1 MRCAATQRWRAPSSA
16 SEGDGQHPPG
26 APDIS
31 QTHLPDPVQE
41 GAAPTTSPVDL
52 LSLNAA
58 ELREWL
64 GAQGEPDY
72 RTQQL
77 LDAIYHQLAPDFGQ
91 MHALP
96 AVLRERLAE
105 RARIASP
112 QTRAL
117 VAAKDGRTRKL
128 LLELLDGR
136 LIETVLMLYPPSP
149 EGRARATVCVS
160 TQAGCAYGC
169 TFCAT
174 GQMGFERHLTAGEI
188 VAQVLYFAR
197 ELRDHPWVAPDGS
210 QLDHVTNLVFMG
222 MGEPLHNYDST
233 LKALRILNMPEGLRI
248 GARHMTV
255 STVGLVP
262 GILRLAEEPLQV
274 NLAISLHAPNNA
286 MRLRTMPVTRKYP
299 IEQVLEATQVYAAT
313 TGRQVTFEYVLLS
326 GVNDADAHA
335 YELARLLAPLKQL
348 GHVNLIPVNKTS
360 AGYHPPTGERVRA
373 FREALRAGGVSS
385 SVRAERGDDIAAA
398 CGQLRTRE
406 DRLHRAI
413 NAPA

>member
-1 MRCAATQRWRAPSSA
+1 MTTTDALLSTVAATEAR
-16 SEGDGQHPPG
+16 
-26 APDIS
+26 
-31 QTHLPDPVQE
+31 
-41 GAAPTTSPVDL
+41 VDL
-52 LSLNAA
+52 LGFTFD
-58 ELREWL
+58 ELRAWL
-64 GAQGEPDY
+64 MDAGEPAY
-72 RTQQL
+72 RSRQL
-77 LDAIYHQLAPDFGQ
+77 ADAIYHQLTPSFEQ
-91 MHALP
+91 MSALP
-96 AVLRERLAE
+96 AALREQLAE
-105 RARIASP
+105 TATIASP

-117 VAAKDGRTRKL
+117 VASKDGRTRKL
-128 LLELLDGR
+128 LLALRDGR
-136 LIETVLMLYPPSP
+136 LIETVLMLYPASP

-197 ELRDHPWVAPDGS
+197 ELRERPWFAPDG
-210 QLDHVTNLVFMG
+210 QLIDHVTNLVFMG
-222 MGEPLHNYDST
+222 MGEPLHNYDNT

-299 IEQVLEATQVYAAT
+299 IEQVLEAVRAYAAR

-326 GVNDADAHA
+326 GVNDADEHA
-335 YELARLLAPLKQL
+335 RELAQVLAPLKQL
-348 GHVNLIPVNKTS
+348 GHVNLIPVNQTA
-360 AGYHPPTGERVRA
+360 AGYQPPSGERIRA
-373 FREALRAGGVSS
+373 FRETLRAGGVTS

-406 DRLHRAI
+406 TRLKSASE
-413 NAPA
+413 AQQ

>member
-1 MRCAATQRWRAPSSA
+1 MTTTDALLSTVAATEAR
-16 SEGDGQHPPG
+16 
-26 APDIS
+26 
-31 QTHLPDPVQE
+31 
-41 GAAPTTSPVDL
+41 VDL
-52 LSLNAA
+52 LGFTFD
-58 ELREWL
+58 ELRAWL
-64 GAQGEPDY
+64 MDAGEPAY
-72 RTQQL
+72 RSRQL
-77 LDAIYHQLAPDFGQ
+77 ADAIYHQLTPSFEQ
-91 MHALP
+91 MSALP
-96 AVLRERLAE
+96 AALREQLAE
-105 RARIASP
+105 TATIASP

-117 VAAKDGRTRKL
+117 VASKDGRTRKL
-128 LLELLDGR
+128 LLALRDGR
-136 LIETVLMLYPPSP
+136 LIETVLMLYPASP

-197 ELRDHPWVAPDGS
+197 ELRERPWFAPDG
-210 QLDHVTNLVFMG
+210 QLIDHVTNLVFMG
-222 MGEPLHNYDST
+222 MGEPLHNYDNT

-299 IEQVLEATQVYAAT
+299 IEQVLEAVRAYADR

-326 GVNDADAHA
+326 GVNDADEHA
-335 YELARLLAPLKQL
+335 RELAQLLAPLKQL
-348 GHVNLIPVNKTS
+348 GHVNLIPVNQTA
-360 AGYHPPTGERVRA
+360 AGYQPPSGERIRA
-373 FREALRAGGVSS
+373 FRETLRAGGVTS

-406 DRLHRAI
+406 TRLKSASE
-413 NAPA
+413 AQQ